1 MCRTLELDHFDGEIL
16 FAYTEDLEV
25 AEDGLLRFGVT
36 VDLDAEE
43 VALILPVELALHVGV
58 NQAMSLRKSRCKH
71 VRPRR

>member
-1 MCRTLELDHFDGEIL
+1 MCRTLELDHFNGEIL
-16 FAYTEDLEV
+16 LAYTEDLEV

-43 VALILPVELALHVGV
+43 VALILPVEFALHVGV